1 MDTRHR
7 ARLVI
12 ADDHPLVAEAFRR
25 LLEPEFDVVAVV
37 NNGRALLEV
46 GAELKPDVAVVDIAM
61 PRLNGLDASEEL
73 KRLVP
78 FTKIVIL
85 TMSLDAQLAAE
96 AFRRGASAY
105 VVKNAAV
112 EELLTAIREV
122 LKGQSFLSPL
132 ITEDTVHVLLRNGNR
147 SDSDKRIT
155 ARQREVLQLVAEGMS
170 MKEIANALNVK
181 PGTVAFHKY
190 RAMESLGLK
199 TNSDLL
205 RYAIAHHM
213 IS

>member
-12 ADDHPLVAEAFRR
+12 ADDHTLVAEAFRR

-46 GAELKPDVAVVDIAM
+46 GAELKPDVALVDIAM

-78 FTKIVIL
+78 FTKVVIL

-112 EELLTAIREV
+112 DELLTAIREV

>member
-12 ADDHPLVAEAFRR
+12 ADDHTLVAEACRR
-25 LLEPEFDVVAVV
+25 LLEPEFEVVAVV

-46 GAELKPDVAVVDIAM
+46 GSELKPDVALVDIAM

-147 SDSDKRIT
+147 PDSDKRIT

-170 MKEIANALNVK
+170 MKEIANALNGK

>member
-12 ADDHPLVAEAFRR
+12 ADDHTLVAEAFRR

-46 GAELKPDVAVVDIAM
+46 GAELKPDVALVDIAM

-78 FTKIVIL
+78 FTKVVIL

-112 EELLTAIREV
+112 DELLTAIREV

-190 RAMESLGLK
+190 RAMENLGLK

>member
-1 MDTRHR
+1 MDMRHR

-12 ADDHPLVAEAFRR
+12 ADDHTLVAEAFRR

-46 GAELKPDVAVVDIAM
+46 GAELKPDVALVDIAM

-78 FTKIVIL
+78 LTKIVIL

>member
-12 ADDHPLVAEAFRR
+12 ADDHTLVAEACRR
-25 LLEPEFDVVAVV
+25 LLEPEFEVVAVV

-46 GAELKPDVAVVDIAM
+46 GSELKPDVALVDIAM

-73 KRLVP
+73 KRIVP

-147 SDSDKRIT
+147 PDSDKRIT

>member
-12 ADDHPLVAEAFRR
+12 ADDHTLVAEACRR
-25 LLEPEFDVVAVV
+25 LLEPEFEVVAVV

-46 GAELKPDVAVVDIAM
+46 GSELKPDVALVDIAM

-147 SDSDKRIT
+147 PDSDKRIT

>member
-1 MDTRHR
+1 MDTRDR

-12 ADDHPLVAEAFRR
+12 ADDHTLVAEAFRR

-46 GAELKPDVAVVDIAM
+46 GADLRPDVALVDIAM

-112 EELLTAIREV
+112 DELFAAIREV

-147 SDSDKRIT
+147 FDSDKRIT

-170 MKEIANALNVK
+170 MKEIASALNVK

>member
-12 ADDHPLVAEAFRR
+12 ADDHTLVAEAFRR

>member
-12 ADDHPLVAEAFRR
+12 ADDHTLVAEACRR
-25 LLEPEFDVVAVV
+25 LLEPEFEVVAVV

-46 GAELKPDVAVVDIAM
+46 GSELKPDVALVDIAM

-147 SDSDKRIT
+147 PDSDKRIT

-181 PGTVAFHKY
+181 PETVAFHKY

>member
-1 MDTRHR
+1 MDTRDR

-12 ADDHPLVAEAFRR
+12 ADDHTFVAEAFRR

-46 GAELKPDVAVVDIAM
+46 GADLRPDVALVDIAM

-112 EELLTAIREV
+112 DELFTAIREV

-147 SDSDKRIT
+147 FDSDKRIT

-170 MKEIANALNVK
+170 MKEIASALNVK

>member
-12 ADDHPLVAEAFRR
+12 ADDHTLVAEAFRR

-147 SDSDKRIT
+147 ADSDKRIT

>member
-1 MDTRHR
+1 MDMRHR

-12 ADDHPLVAEAFRR
+12 ADDHTLVAEAFRR

-46 GAELKPDVAVVDIAM
+46 GAELKPDVALVDIAM

-96 AFRRGASAY
+96 AFRRGASAF

-132 ITEDTVHVLLRNGNR
+132 ITEDTVHVLLRNGSR